1 MKDFREAMA
10 SLVVLMLAIVV
21 ADMLTGC
28 AILETQRITIT
39 DPSHL
44 RVLIKIDTPSNYK
57 VRMEGAVTGWKE
69 PGELIVFNAPCAGKF
84 AGVAHAYK
92 VIGKT
97 DSGKDVLFYVGE
109 SVFSFRTDGYNYTY
123 YGESYDDV
131 VVISW
136 FYKHPNMP
144 LGAEKTHFPFYVGPC
159 GSIFLP
165 DVQFQWGK

>member
-1 MKDFREAMA
+1 MKKLALVLFFALFA
-10 SLVVLMLAIVV
+10 S
-21 ADMLTGC
+21 GC
-28 AILETQRITIT
+28 SIATTHIAQT

-57 VRMEGAVTGWKE
+57 VRLEGAVTGWKE
-69 PGELIVFNAPCAGKF
+69 PGEPVIFNAPCAGKF
-84 AGVAHAYK
+84 DGVAHAYK

-97 DSGKDVLFYVGE
+97 ETGMDVLFYMGE
-109 SVFSFRTDGYNYTY
+109 SVFSFRTDGYNIMYDR
-123 YGESYDDV
+123 ESYDDV

-136 FYKHPNMP
+136 FYKYSNMP
-144 LGAEKTHFPFYVGPC
+144 FGAEKTHYPFYTGPC